1 MISPLAPRTNVGRRS
16 AIARRLQEAVVAA
29 RQGLRSADPLVLV
42 GLASLAAALV
52 LTVTTPPT
60 LLRPVLGFVAVIG
73 LSRSRKLGPIAAG
86 LLVCVAIPFGRAAD
100 NELAAVAGL
109 PLRFHD
115 GVILATGLLVLPSLR
130 RATIRP
136 ALVPITGLWL
146 AVGLVALVIGMT
158 DGQAQRDI
166 LRDARWWALYGFV
179 PFVLWT
185 GTTRS
190 TILRALLAGATIY
203 AVLLLVT
210 AVLPAFDGGLKDRA
224 ITYDRGLLRL
234 QFSNNT
240 FVIVAAAWILH
251 RLLGAPSWARAA
263 WFALLGGGIAL
274 SLTRMSIFALAGV
287 VGLSVLLFVGGQLFA
302 RRADRSIR
310 RAVVVGGFLAV
321 AVAAVLGGLVVSAV
335 SVGGD
340 DALARLFFQA
350 PNSGL
355 DAIARGRGATYAAAQ
370 ELIAEQP
377 LRGHGL
383 GTLVPYTFTPG
394 GARPSTLGMQ
404 PAVDNAYMTVA
415 MKAGIVGAAA
425 FVLLVGWPLV
435 EVVRRPRDR
444 DRRWFGIAWLAVLG
458 LTVTQ
463 SYASGG
469 YGPFA
474 LAALIAFM
482 SLGRRPSTLTARAE
496 RPASPG

>member
-1 MISPLAPRTNVGRRS
+1 MVGR
-16 AIARRLQEAVVAA
+16 LQSEVAA
-29 RQGLRSADPLVLV
+29 LRQSARSADPLVLV
-42 GLASLAAALV
+42 GLGSLAVALV
-52 LTVTTPPT
+52 LTVTMPPT
-60 LLRPVLGFVAVIG
+60 LLRPVLGFIAVIG

-86 LLVCVAIPFGRAAD
+86 LLVFVAVPFGRAAD
-100 NELAAVAGL
+100 NDLAELAGV

-146 AVGLVALVIGMT
+146 VVGLVALIVGFT

-166 LRDARWWALYGFV
+166 LRDARWWMLYGLV

-190 TILRALLAGATIY
+190 TIVRGLLVGATIY

-240 FVIVAAAWILH
+240 FVIVAAAWVLH
-251 RLLGAPSWARAA
+251 RLLGAPSWPRAA

-287 VGLSVLLFVGGQLFA
+287 VGLSVLIFIGEHLAA
-302 RRADRSIR
+302 RRTDRSLGR
-310 RAVVVGGFLAV
+310 VVVVGGFLAV
-321 AVAAVLGGLVVSAV
+321 AVAGVMGGLVVSAV
-335 SVGGD
+335 SIGGGGD
-340 DALARLFFQA
+340 DPLARLFFQA

-355 DAIARGRGATYAAAQ
+355 DAIARGRGATYAAAH

-377 LRGHGL
+377 FRGHGL
-383 GTLVPYTFTPG
+383 GTLVQYTFTPG

-435 EVVRRPRDR
+435 EVMRRPRDR
-444 DRRWFGIAWLAVLG
+444 HRRWFGIAWLAVLV

-474 LAALIAFM
+474 LAVLIAFM
-482 SLGRRPSTLTARAE
+482 SLGHRSSTLAARAE
-496 RPASPG
+496 RPAQPG